1 MNTFSI
7 FICGVGGQG
16 VILAGELLSEGA
28 LAAGY
33 DVKMSE
39 VHGMAQRGGT
49 VVSTVRFGEKV
60 YSPII
65 AQGQADVLLS
75 FELLE
80 AYRLL
85 SYLHPDGKAIVNT
98 QKIMPA
104 TVSSGAAEYPEDI
117 HSKIKQKLPDAIF
130 VDAISIAKK
139 AGISKAVNVVMLG
152 ALSNFIPFEHSIW
165 IDVIKKKVPEKLL
178 EANLRA
184 FQLGKETIKK

>member
-16 VILAGELLSEGA
+16 VVLAGELLSEGA
-28 LAAGY
+28 LSAGY

-65 AQGQADVLLS
+65 AEGQADVLLS

-85 SYLHPDGKAIVNT
+85 SYLRPDGKAVVNT

-104 TVSSGAAEYPEDI
+104 TVSAGIATYPDNI
-117 HSKIKQKLPDAIF
+117 QGLIKEKVPDTVF
-130 VDAISIAKK
+130 VDAISLAKK
-139 AGISKAVNVVMLG
+139 AGTSRAVNVVMIG
-152 ALSNFIPFEHSIW
+152 ALSNFLPIKLDIW
-165 IDVIKKKVPEKLL
+165 TDVIRKKVPEKFLD
-178 EANLRA
+178 ANLRA
-184 FQLGKETIKK
+184 FQLGRETMGK

>member
-16 VILAGELLSEGA
+16 VVLAGELLSEGA
-28 LAAGY
+28 LSAGY

-65 AQGQADVLLS
+65 AEGQADVLLS

-85 SYLHPDGKAIVNT
+85 SYLRPDGKAVVNT

-104 TVSSGAAEYPEDI
+104 TVSAGIATYPDDVQGLIE
-117 HSKIKQKLPDAIF
+117 KKVPDAVF
-130 VDAISIAKK
+130 VDAISLAKK
-139 AGISKAVNVVMLG
+139 AGTSRAVNVVMIG
-152 ALSNFIPFEHSIW
+152 ALSNFLPIEPDIW
-165 IDVIKKKVPEKLL
+165 TDVIRKKVPEKFLD
-178 EANLRA
+178 ANLRA
-184 FQLGKETIKK
+184 FQLGRETMRK